1 MLLDVVEFLQL
12 TNDLKHHET
21 YKTEIKSQVLSK
33 GRIYYKAENF
43 LLSSRICR

>member
-21 YKTEIKSQVLSK
+21 YKSEIKVFSK